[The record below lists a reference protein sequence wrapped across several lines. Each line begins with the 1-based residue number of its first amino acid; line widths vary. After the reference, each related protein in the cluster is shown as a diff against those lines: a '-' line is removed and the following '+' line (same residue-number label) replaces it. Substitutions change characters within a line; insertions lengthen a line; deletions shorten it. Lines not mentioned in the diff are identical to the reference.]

1 MLFPENFFQDTGIR
15 RNRFKRR
22 KFCCITASIGLG
34 NLHVAASKQT
44 ISAPPKQWSP
54 KPGYMCVGRGGG
66 IVVPNWKASAL
77 ISAFSATLR
86 EWEGMKK
93 APKRWRS
100 FQTGGGG
107 ARCCNNAQ
115 FELGR
120 EAEEIHF
127 RQSPPSFHIAR
138 GFRGSKV
145 SRGFLRWQKCTLKL
159 LVSPFHPCRISH
171 IRKCKN
177 GETKWQ
183 TIRLRALSHAFS

>member
-1 MLFPENFFQDTGIR
+1 MHNGQH
-15 RNRFKRR
+15 RFGKLACGC
-22 KFCCITASIGLG
+22 FEANNLG
-34 NLHVAASKQT
+34 
-44 ISAPPKQWSP
+44 SP
-54 KPGYMCVGRGGG
+54 KTMEPQARIHVCRKGGRDSCSKLEGFRSNFSFFGHSPRMGRDEESPETVAQFPNWRGGG
-66 IVVPNWKASAL
+66 
-77 ISAFSATLR
+77 
-86 EWEGMKK
+86 G
-93 APKRWRS
+93 
-100 FQTGGGG
+100 
-107 ARCCNNAQ
+107 RCCNNAQ